1 MPIKSLIC
9 LFCVLGLSVYSRAQ
23 NLPSLILNRNINST
37 FSIIAYDPQAQ
48 EWGIAVATNNIY
60 VGNSTCYIQPGVG
73 AFSVIAE
80 TEPIYAYS
88 GFEQLKAGKT
98 IEQAIQYTRLKD
110 TLADYRQV
118 SGIDAKGNVYAF
130 TGSSL
135 KYWKGKSAHLTGKY
149 YAVMGNQLAPNVLH
163 DMASTFEHTEGSL
176 AVRLLKA
183 LVAGENAGGQIS
195 GKQSAALLVKGIHNE
210 WFNQIDLRVDHSR
223 DPFADLQKLL
233 NYHYGRILINQAN
246 YAIGM
251 GNKKRGEDL
260 LKQAIKQTEGWYGI
274 YPKIAK
280 TYLLLGQDQNAV
292 KLIKTAVRAEPKWRE
307 NVSAFYCLYHDPAI
321 SALYPV
327 KQFTVIDWNNAI
339 SMLIDLKRLT
349 ESIALCKTVINQ
361 YPSSSYTWYL
371 QAKAYAALGDMNK
384 ARTADM
390 TSLKIDPE
398 NADAKRLLTEIN
410 H

>member
-1 MPIKSLIC
+1 MPVKSLIC
-9 LFCVLGLSVYSRAQ
+9 LFSILSLSVCGRAQ
-23 NLPSLILNRNINST
+23 NLPSLVLNRNINST

-60 VGNSTCYIQPGVG
+60 VGNSTCYIRPGMG

-80 TEPIYAYS
+80 TEPMYAYN
-88 GFEQLKAGKT
+88 GFDQLKAGKT
-98 IEQAIQYTRLKD
+98 IEQAIQYTQMKD

-135 KYWKGKSAHLTGKY
+135 KYWKGKSVQLTGKY
-149 YAVMGNQLAPNVLH
+149 YAVMGNQLKPNVLH
-163 DMASTFEHTEGSL
+163 DMASTFEHTKGTL

-195 GKQSAALLVKGIHNE
+195 GKQSAALLVKGSHNE
-210 WFNQIDLRVDHSR
+210 WFNQIDLRVDHSK

-246 YAIGM
+246 YAISI
-251 GNKKRGEDL
+251 GNKKHGEGL
-260 LKQAIKQTEGWYGI
+260 LKQAVGRTKGWYGI

-280 TYLLLGQDQNAV
+280 TYLLLGQDKTAI
-292 KLIKTAVRAEPKWRE
+292 KLIKAAVRNEPKWRE

-321 SALYPV
+321 SSLYPV

-339 SMLIDLKRLT
+339 SMLIDLNHLQ
-349 ESIALCKTVINQ
+349 ESITLSKTVIGR

-371 QAKAYAALGDMNK
+371 QAKAYESLRDLDK

-398 NADAKRLLTEIN
+398 NADAKRLLTELN

>member
-37 FSIIAYDPQAQ
+37 FSIIAFDPQTQ

-80 TEPIYAYS
+80 TEPMYAYN
-88 GFEQLKAGKT
+88 GFEQLKENKT
-98 IEQAIQYTRLKD
+98 IEQAIQFTRLKD

-135 KYWKGKSAHLTGKY
+135 KYWKGKSTHLIGKHY
-149 YAVMGNQLAPNVLH
+149 VVMGNQLAPNVLH
-163 DMASTFEHTEGSL
+163 DMASAFEHTEGTL

-183 LVAGENAGGQIS
+183 LAAGEKAGGQIS
-195 GKQSAALLVKGIHNE
+195 GKQSAALLVKGSHNE

-233 NYHYGRILINQAN
+233 NYHYGRILINRAN

-260 LKQAIKQTEGWYGI
+260 LKQAIIQTTDWYGI

-280 TYLLLGQDQNAV
+280 TYLLLGQDQNAI
-292 KLIKTAVRAEPKWRE
+292 KLIKATVLAEPKWRE
-307 NVSAFYCLYHDPAI
+307 NLSAFYCLYHDPSI
-321 SALYPV
+321 NALYPV

-339 SMLIDLKRLT
+339 SMLIDLGRLT
-349 ESIALCKTVINQ
+349 ESLSLCKTVIGR

-371 QAKAYAALGDMNK
+371 QAKTFTALRDIDK
-384 ARTADM
+384 ARAADM
-390 TSLKIDPE
+390 ASLKIDPE
-398 NADAKRLLTEIN
+398 NADAKRLLTEID